1 MAYLH
6 VERSNIMTVQKALI
20 SGASIAGLS
29 TAFWLS
35 KAGWEVTVIERAST
49 FRDGGQ
55 NVDVRGIAR
64 EVLQMMGLE
73 DQVRK
78 QTTTEEGTA
87 FVNEKGQTVGAF
99 PVEDSDG
106 MTAELEILRGDL
118 ARIILDA
125 LPAQVQVRYSDWIEH
140 IVDHQKH
147 VEIDLHSGKT
157 ELYDLLIIAEGVRS
171 RTRDKVFGDRVSRRE
186 LGLNI
191 AYGTIE
197 RQAGDDRWWRWYTA
211 TGGRQISLRPDN
223 QGTIRAMLAFK
234 DRDRNLAAIPSEQ
247 ARTELR
253 TIFAGAGWEEQRVID
268 GFATSQDVYF
278 DYLTQIMMSTWS
290 EGRVCVT
297 GDAAWCVTPIGGGGS
312 SLALIGGYVL
322 AAFLSQPESNEAEG
336 IPSCLN
342 KYEQWMRPIIDKAQ
356 HLPPGAP
363 NFFYPQTKVG
373 VGTMQT
379 FIRIASFGPFRKL
392 AARIGHVA
400 RTQQQ
405 LPDIRLVQTTT

>member
-1 MAYLH
+1 MNVH
-6 VERSNIMTVQKALI
+6 KALI

-35 KAGWEVTVIERAST
+35 KAGWEVTMIERARA

-64 EVLQMMGLE
+64 EVLQKMGLE
-73 DQVRK
+73 DQVRQ

-87 FVNEKGQTVGAF
+87 FVNEKGQVVGAF
-99 PVEDSDG
+99 PVEGSDG

-118 ARIILDA
+118 ARVVIEA
-125 LPAQVQVRYSDWIEH
+125 LPPHVHIRYGDWIEQVSNH
-140 IVDHQKH
+140 ADHVDVQ
-147 VEIDLHSGKT
+147 LHSGQT
-157 ELYDLLIIAEGVRS
+157 ETYDLLIIAEGIRS
-171 RTRDKVFGDRVSRRE
+171 RTRDQVFGDRVSRNE

-197 RQAGDDRWWRWYTA
+197 RETGDDRWWRWYTA

-234 DRDRNLAAIPSEQ
+234 DDKHNLASLPHEQ
-247 ARTELR
+247 ALAELKV
-253 TIFAGAGWEEQRVID
+253 IFAGAGWQDKRVIE
-268 GFATSQDVYF
+268 GFATSKDVYF
-278 DYLTQIMMSTWS
+278 DYLTQIKMSTYS
-290 EGRVCVT
+290 EGSVCVT

-322 AAFLSQPESNEAEG
+322 AAFLSQQDSNESASISNG
-336 IPSCLN
+336 LDQ
-342 KYEQWMRPIIDKAQ
+342 YEQWMRPMVDKAQ
-356 HLPPGAP
+356 SLPPGTP
-363 NFFYPQTKVG
+363 DLFYPQTKVG

-392 AARIGHVA
+392 ASRIGHVA
-400 RTQQQ
+400 RTKQE
-405 LPDIRLVQTTT
+405 LPEIRMAQTATTPQASL

>member
-1 MAYLH
+1 MNVH
-6 VERSNIMTVQKALI
+6 KALI

-35 KAGWEVTVIERAST
+35 KAGWEVTIIERASA

-64 EVLQMMGLE
+64 EVLQKMGLE
-73 DQVRK
+73 DQVRQ

-87 FVNEKGQTVGAF
+87 FVNEKGQVVGAF

-118 ARIILDA
+118 ARIVLES
-125 LPAQVQVRYSDWIEH
+125 LPPSIDIRYGEWIDDVIHHDE
-140 IVDHQKH
+140 Q
-147 VEIDLHSGKT
+147 VEIQLHSGQT
-157 ELYDLLIIAEGVRS
+157 EYYDLLIIAEGVRS
-171 RTRDKVFGDRVSRRE
+171 KTRDTLFGDRVSRRE

-197 RQAGDDRWWRWYTA
+197 RTAEDDRWWRWYTA
-211 TGGRQISLRPDN
+211 TAGRQISLRPDN

-234 DRDRNLAAIPSEQ
+234 DRENSLAAMPSDE
-247 ARTELR
+247 ARAQLR
-253 TIFAGAGWEEQRVID
+253 NIFAGAGWQDERVID
-268 GFATSQDVYF
+268 GFATSKDVYF

-322 AAFLSQPESNEAEG
+322 AAFLSQSESHDLAS
-336 IPSCLN
+336 IKSCLD

-363 NFFYPQTKVG
+363 DFFYPQTKLG

-392 AARIGHVA
+392 ASRIGHVA
-400 RTQQQ
+400 RTKQQ
-405 LPDIRLVQTTT
+405 LPDMRIAQPTL

>member
-1 MAYLH
+1 M
-6 VERSNIMTVQKALI
+6 NVQKALI

-35 KAGWEVTVIERAST
+35 KAGWEITIIERARS

-73 DQVRK
+73 DQVRQ

-87 FVNEKGQTVGAF
+87 FVNEKGQVVGAF
-99 PVEDSDG
+99 PVEDADG
-106 MTAELEILRGDL
+106 LTAELEILRGDL
-118 ARIILDA
+118 ARIVLEA
-125 LPAQVQVRYSDWIEH
+125 LPPNVHIRYGDWIEQ
-140 IVDHQKH
+140 VVNYTDH
-147 VEIDLHSGKT
+147 VEIGLHSGQMET
-157 ELYDLLIIAEGVRS
+157 YDLLIIAEGVRS
-171 RTRDKVFGDRVSRRE
+171 RTRDQLFGERVSRRE

-191 AYGTIE
+191 AYGTIARE
-197 RQAGDDRWWRWYTA
+197 AGDDRWWRWYTA

-234 DRDRNLAAIPSEQ
+234 DDKHNLAALPAEQ
-247 ARTELR
+247 ARAELQVV
-253 TIFAGAGWEEQRVID
+253 FAGAGWQHERVIA
-268 GFATSQDVYF
+268 GFATSKDVYF
-278 DYLTQIMMSTWS
+278 DYLTQIMMSSWS

-322 AAFLSQPESNEAEG
+322 AAFLSQCDDTELASIQN
-336 IPSCLN
+336 CLHQ
-342 KYEQWMRPIIDKAQ
+342 YEQWMRPLVDKAQ
-356 HLPPGAP
+356 QLPPGAP
-363 NFFYPQTKVG
+363 DLFYPKTKIG

-379 FIRIASFGPFRKL
+379 CIRIASFRPIRKL
-392 AARIGHVA
+392 ASRIGHVA
-400 RTQQQ
+400 RTKQS
-405 LPDIRLVQTTT
+405 LPAIRMTQTAQ